1 MRSEIHRGGLTGPGP
16 PTEQTESESR
26 EFKIL
31 LYVLRLEQELAMML
45 RLLVI
50 NTRRYMY
57 HRGSQYFAKMT
68 LRENYLCLG
77 TVTPS
82 PLGPRDTD
90 DCVNVIFT
98 KSLH

>member
-1 MRSEIHRGGLTGPGP
+1 MYCGQDIVDRYACLCIFVWRNCCEREREIHRGGLTGPGP

-50 NTRRYMY
+50 NT
-57 HRGSQYFAKMT
+57 
-68 LRENYLCLG
+68 
-77 TVTPS
+77 
-82 PLGPRDTD
+82 DT
-90 DCVNVIFT
+90 CTTAILNILQT
-98 KSLH
+98 